1 MLLGSLVLGRGRL
14 GHVMGLLLVVL
25 LLADGSGLLD
35 VLLLLLLG
43 LNVLL
48 LVDGSGGGRSAVALE
63 RGIVPA
69 GIVLAIL
76 IVSIAQAG
84 SDGGGGE
91 VVLLGLLHVLGGG
104 GRRGGVWGR
113 GRADGQM
120 VSAGTESAN
129 LTVEIIQLISECWRG
144 GLIR

>member
-35 VLLLLLLG
+35 VLRLLG

-76 IVSIAQAG
+76 IVGIAQTG
-84 SDGGGGE
+84 SDRGGGE

-104 GRRGGVWGR
+104 RRRGGVWGR